1 MSNVGLNSSSD
12 DARRMTETPQS
23 TAVIIG
29 AGPAGLTAALELLRR
44 TSIRPLVLE
53 KSSYMGGIS
62 RTVAYKG
69 NRIDIGGHRFFSKSD
84 RVMDWW
90 LSVAPVEQTA
100 DSQHRLVYQGR
111 ERAFVSNGPQSSLGA
126 PNSSPSGLV
135 MLVRPRKSRIF
146 FLRKLFDYPLQLNLG
161 TLRKLGALRTV
172 KAGFSYL
179 ASSLRPIR
187 PERTL
192 EDFLINRFGRHLY
205 QTFFKSYTEKVWG
218 VPCHEISAEWG
229 AQRIKGLSLRKAIL
243 HHFKKLTGAGQDEIR
258 QKDTETSLIEKFF
271 YPKLGPGQLWD
282 EVASRVRAEG
292 GEILTGWTVCG
303 IRTSGDRVTGV
314 VARNGA
320 GEEQL
325 FPAQYVFST
334 MAVKELIQA
343 FDVAPPREV
352 QEVSD
357 GLIYRDFIT
366 VGLLLNRLNLS
377 DPGGRLLK
385 DTWIYIQEPDV
396 LVGRLQIFNNWS
408 PFLVSDPEKVWIGL
422 EYFCYDTDEL
432 WRKPDAEMIAWAV
445 EEAEKIGIVAR
456 ADVLDAT
463 VLRMEKTYPAY
474 FGTYDRFPV
483 IREFVDRYD
492 NLFLVGRN
500 GMHKYNNQDHSMLT
514 AMTAVDNIVEGRR
527 DKSNIWAVNT
537 ELEYHESKDELP
549 READQETAATAAR

>member
-1 MSNVGLNSSSD
+1 
-12 DARRMTETPQS
+12 
-23 TAVIIG
+23 VIIG

-53 KSSYMGGIS
+53 SSAYMGGIS

-84 RVMDWW
+84 RVMNWW

-100 DSQHRLVYQGR
+100 ENEHRLVYQGQ
-111 ERAFVSNGPQSSLGA
+111 ERTISSNGQA
-126 PNSSPSGLV
+126 PDSPPSGLV

-146 FLRKLFDYPLQLNLG
+146 FLRKLFDYPLQLNLA
-161 TLRKLGALRTV
+161 TLRKLGALRTF

-179 ASSLRPIR
+179 ASSMRPIR
-187 PERTL
+187 PEKTL

-205 QTFFKSYTEKVWG
+205 KTFFKSYTEKVWG

-271 YPKLGPGQLWD
+271 YPKLGPGQLWE
-282 EVASRVRAEG
+282 EVASRVSADG

-303 IRTSGDRVTGV
+303 IKTTGDRVTGV
-314 VARNGA
+314 MARNVA
-320 GEEQL
+320 GEERL

-352 QEVSD
+352 QEVSN

-366 VGLLLNRLNLS
+366 VGLLLNRLNIS
-377 DPGGRLLK
+377 DPGGQLLR

-408 PFLVSDPEKVWIGL
+408 PFLVSDPDKVWIGL

-463 VLRMEKTYPAY
+463 VLRMPKTYPAY

-483 IREFVDRYD
+483 IRDFVGRYE
-492 NLFLVGRN
+492 NLFLIGRN

-537 ELEYHESKDELP
+537 EMEYHESTEETASK
-549 READQETAATAAR
+549 ADQETAATAAR